1 MHTCYAYQLVFEL
14 VSLFVLQF
22 QDVKYKIAAKGVK
35 SSTARCLLQGITGSV
50 NPGEILALMGPSG
63 GGKTTLLNV
72 LSGRAK
78 LNGGTVTYN
87 DQPYTKSLK
96 QRYILQFKCCFA
108 RQYSSACYFVR
119 QIKILIF
126 L

>member
-119 QIKILIF
+119 Q
-126 L
+126 

>member
-1 MHTCYAYQLVFEL
+1 MVFEL

-22 QDVKYKIAAKGVK
+22 QDVKYKVAAKGVK
-35 SSTARCLLQGITGSV
+35 SSTAKCLLQGITGSV

-78 LNGGTVTYN
+78 LNSGTVTYN

-96 QRYILQFKCCFA
+96 QRYILQCKLMLFCQTVQFSLLCC
-108 RQYSSACYFVR
+108 QT
-119 QIKILIF
+119 IKFLIF
-126 L
+126 LQ